1 MYNICVLLNLILD
14 KKALKESESESEESP
29 EPSDDD
35 DSFINDGSD
44 EETTPVKVFT
54 FIFS

>member
-54 FIFS
+54 FFFS